1 MEKKKNMEN
10 TKKIR
15 IFLETKEI
23 EKCIQMA
30 RKRNSQSRAMGLKH
44 KYGLE
49 EKDGL
54 AMDVIG
60 CKGEFAV
67 IKYLGIKQ
75 EITINTFKNIP
86 DVGEYEVRSVTKPGY
101 RLIIREKDD
110 KEKIYILVEVG
121 FNYCDIVGYTKGE
134 EALKY
139 HKENQAG
146 REPAWFIPQK
156 DLRPVTE
163 LKSENL
169 A

>member
-1 MEKKKNMEN
+1 MKNKKTIKS

-15 IFLETKEI
+15 IFLENKEI
-23 EKCIQMA
+23 EKCIEMA
-30 RKRNSQSRAMGLKH
+30 KKRNSQSRLMGLKH
-44 KYGLE
+44 KYGMQ

-60 CKGEFAV
+60 CKGEYAV

-86 DVGEYEVRSVTKPGY
+86 DVGNYEVRSVTKPGY

-121 FNYCDIVGYTKGE
+121 FNYCDIIGYTTGK

-139 HKENQAG
+139 NKENQAG
-146 REPAWFIPQK
+146 REPAWFIPQE
-156 DLRPVTE
+156 DLKPVTD
-163 LKSENL
+163 LKSENPV
-169 A
+169 